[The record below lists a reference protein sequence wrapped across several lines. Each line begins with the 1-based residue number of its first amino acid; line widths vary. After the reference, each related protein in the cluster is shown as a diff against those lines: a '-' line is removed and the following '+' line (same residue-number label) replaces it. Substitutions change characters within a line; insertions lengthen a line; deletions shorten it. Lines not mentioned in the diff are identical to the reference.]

1 VQFVSFVDGEKVYV
15 AWRDTPSNF
24 PINLMQR
31 SKFMVHYK

>member
-24 PINLMQR
+24 PIT
-31 SKFMVHYK
+31 